1 MTTGS
6 LVINAM
12 WNYKGP
18 KLNLEII
25 SKINSKIN

>member
-1 MTTGS
+1 MES
-6 LVINAM
+6 LVINDM

-25 SKINSKIN
+25 SKQQDKLTE